1 MHTTDAEGA
10 LVKPVH
16 SAEADSTSSSTLSGQ
31 TSLLTSVVQNE
42 KTFAKQI
49 VVLPMAHRG
58 YYNAL
63 NSKLE
68 LRSGGEAESFPDK
81 LYLRFAMC
89 GPEPFD
95 FKSAWTIMK
104 RFDRRYLNLSITSTE
119 NQLRTKTISLLLVSS
134 RGAAMA
140 CSTFDRVAS
149 FPARNLP
156 RGSLITLFMSRKPCL
171 RRSKHVPMGL
181 VSS

>member
-1 MHTTDAEGA
+1 VHTTDAEGA

-119 NQLRTKTISLLLVSS
+119 NQLRTKVRLCKIQIEQLS
-134 RGAAMA
+134 RSCADDMDYL
-140 CSTFDRVAS
+140 SYRQ
-149 FPARNLP
+149 FPCCWSQVEERQWQ
-156 RGSLITLFMSRKPCL
+156 
-171 RRSKHVPMGL
+171 
-181 VSS
+181 